1 MKKKLKVFCA
11 SLLLGCLMA
20 FPAQAA
26 ETKAEYKEAIT
37 PIRSEIE
44 EINHNLKAL
53 REDNKASAAA
63 YKAMRTSKKENG
75 SLTID
80 KADWKKAKELHSQI
94 ASIRK
99 NMEKSSIKGLH
110 QNARTAVKQKD
121 YDAALQTMENILDIK
136 EQKLKDVKQ
145 LHEIWQEID
154 ELLAQ

>member
-1 MKKKLKVFCA
+1 MKKKFKVFCT

-20 FPAQAA
+20 FLAQAA

-53 REDNKASAAA
+53 HEDNKASAAA

-136 EQKLKDVKQ
+136 EKKLKDVKQ